1 MKIEGTRDFPAP
13 RQQIWATLMDPEV
26 LRRCLPGCEKLEPEG
41 DNRYRA
47 EIKVGLASVKGA
59 YTGSVR
65 ISDVDEPNSFRL
77 AVEGKGSTGF
87 VRGSAELALSE
98 AAGGTSLRYSGDLQV
113 GGLIAAIG
121 QRMLQG
127 MASTLVNTFF
137 QCLEREV
144 SGRSA

>member
-1 MKIEGTRDFPAP
+1 MKIEGTRDFPVP
-13 RQQIWATLMDPEV
+13 RQQLWVMLMDPEM
-26 LRRCLPGCEKLEPEG
+26 LRRCLPGCERLEPEG
-41 DNRYRA
+41 ENRYRA
-47 EIKVGLASVKGA
+47 EIKVGIAAVKGA

-87 VRGSAELALSE
+87 VRGSAELALAE
-98 AAGGTSLRYSGDLQV
+98 AATGTSLRYSGDLQV

-144 SGRSA
+144 TGRSA